1 MFSIVYAIDDLSYT
15 RVVGEGLAPWLALVI
30 VGTAAVG
37 PLLLM
42 TALLMLRSARTG
54 RRRS

>member
-1 MFSIVYAIDDLSYT
+1 MLSIVYAIDDLSYT